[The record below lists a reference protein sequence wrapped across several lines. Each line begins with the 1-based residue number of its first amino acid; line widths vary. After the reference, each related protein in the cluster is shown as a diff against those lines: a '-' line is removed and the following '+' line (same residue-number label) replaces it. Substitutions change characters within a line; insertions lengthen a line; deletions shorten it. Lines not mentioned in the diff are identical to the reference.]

1 MTVVPS
7 DPMTVVP
14 IDLLLMSAQTRAAFL
29 PDAPGGSV
37 RLGSGARTGLNRR
50 ISAPNGHEHEH
61 LAGIWGIDRLLRSR
75 GENPGNSAGPRT
87 EAI

>member
-1 MTVVPS
+1 MSESMTVVPS

-14 IDLLLMSAQTRAAFL
+14 
-29 PDAPGGSV
+29 
-37 RLGSGARTGLNRR
+37 
-50 ISAPNGHEHEH
+50 
-61 LAGIWGIDRLLRSR
+61 IWGIDRLLRSR